1 MDILT
6 LLKEMVD
13 RRGSDLHLRADK
25 HAVLRI
31 DGHLI
36 PIETK
41 LTAAE
46 TYSIALSMMNE
57 QQRDVFESRHEVD
70 IAYSAEGIGRFRVN
84 VFKQRGLVNVALRL
98 ISSKIPTIKEL
109 KMPAVITKIAE
120 NKRGLV
126 LVTGTTGSGK
136 STTLAAMLDHIN
148 ATRTDNIIT
157 IEDPIEYLFE
167 DRKSIVSQRELGF
180 DTLNYLDAMRNV
192 VRQDPDVIMLGEMRD
207 LETMSTAITAAQT
220 GHLVFSTIHTVDA
233 SQTINRIIDLFPP
246 HQQNQIRQLLAD
258 TLKAVISL
266 RLLPHAS
273 GQGRVPA
280 VEVLVVNEHV
290 RTLIAEN
297 NLAEIVGQ
305 MKGGNF
311 YGMQTFNQSL
321 ISLFQKGEIK
331 LEDALAAATNPEDLM
346 LAIRGIQTSTEDAND
361 FIQRTPG
368 NY

>member
-1 MDILT
+1 MNDQQ
-6 LLKEMVD
+6 KE
-13 RRGSDLHLRADK
+13 
-25 HAVLRI
+25 
-31 DGHLI
+31 
-36 PIETK
+36 
-41 LTAAE
+41 
-46 TYSIALSMMNE
+46 
-57 QQRDVFESRHEVD
+57 VFEKRHEVE
-70 IAYSAEGIGRFRVN
+70 IAHSVEGIGRFRVN
-84 VFKQRGLVNVALRL
+84 VFTQRGVINIALRV

-109 KMPAVITKIAE
+109 KMPPIITKIAE
-120 NKRGLV
+120 NERGLV

-148 ATRTDNIIT
+148 STRTDNIIT

-207 LETMSTAITAAQT
+207 LETMATAITAAQT

-246 HQQNQIRQLLAD
+246 HQQNQIRQLLSD

-273 GQGRVPA
+273 GHGRVPA
-280 VEVLVVNEHV
+280 VEVL
-290 RTLIAEN
+290 
-297 NLAEIVGQ
+297 
-305 MKGGNF
+305 
-311 YGMQTFNQSL
+311 GMQTFNQSL
-321 ISLFQKGEIK
+321 INLFQKGEIK

-368 NY
+368 DY